1 MKKTFVLVTL
11 FVMPIVIYLFFAS
24 GVTNFGKLALLTEDI
39 PELDFSQAEV
49 RLSNKITILGF
60 LGNDVQHQQAQAF
73 NLNQKIYK
81 RFYPFDD
88 FQLVMVMPK
97 GTEAEVTELMK
108 ELGDFTDVEKWNF
121 VFGDEEEIQNFFAAL
136 STDLTLDNSLG
147 TPYVFIIDK
156 QRNLRGRDNDTDDG
170 VKYGFNTLSVADL
183 NNKMEDDVKIILA
196 EYRMALKKNNA
207 DRKK

>member
-136 STDLTLDNSLG
+136 STDLALDNSLG